1 MKYTFT
7 FLLAL
12 AMQVAL
18 TAQISQYIIKGSDSN
33 VIYQS
38 FYSEEGG
45 ELESILISTDQTGFV
60 TIRLFENEK
69 QKTADNPIWEVI
81 NVPKNKSGELLVHLD
96 QGYGITNSLLAGKKY
111 AFSIVGAGN
120 IHHSFL
126 DDTYDGGNYRF
137 EDGIERKGDLFF
149 ELNLRKNDFETTTE
163 EEVHTQNKVS
173 HDISVYPNPTS
184 GEVIFKGIVE
194 STIVNVY
201 DSEGRLHAQKNL
213 PIGEKLYLSQLV
225 DGLYF
230 LQFKVGEEVYVK
242 KLVKTSH

>member
-7 FLLAL
+7 FLLAI
-12 AMQVAL
+12 AMQGAL
-18 TAQISQYIIKGSDSN
+18 SAQIAQHIIKGSDSN

-81 NVPKNKSGELLVHLD
+81 NVPKNNNGEMLIQLD
-96 QGYGITNSLLAGKKY
+96 QGYGITKNLLAGKNY

-149 ELNLRKNDFETTTE
+149 QLNLKKQVAETMSE
-163 EEVHTQNKVS
+163 EEVYTQSKVS
-173 HDISVYPNPTS
+173 HNISFYPNPTS
-184 GEVIFKGIVE
+184 NEVIFKGIKE

-201 DSEGRLHAQKNL
+201 DNKGRLHAQKNL
-213 PIGEKLYLSQLV
+213 ALGEKLFLSHLV

-230 LQFKVGEEVYVK
+230 LHFKVGEEVFVK
-242 KLVKTSH
+242 KLVKASH